1 MLVGSE
7 EGLYAL
13 NVIKNSLTH
22 IPGLTSV
29 FQIQILK
36 ELDKLLMITGQYM
49 ILNGSHYTRL
59 YDSHFSSFMS
69 VQVNKR
75 LLVFLIVCG
84 VFVVLSRRGQ
94 GLMSGGDQEGETVF
108 VAVPPPSPA

>member
-1 MLVGSE
+1 MTPLAQSFIVAFVVCLIHQIVLVGSE

-36 ELDKLLMITGQYM
+36 ELDKLLMITGQC
-49 ILNGSHYTRL
+49 LS
-59 YDSHFSSFMS
+59 
-69 VQVNKR
+69 QNKHIPC
-75 LLVFLIVCG
+75 LVDL
-84 VFVVLSRRGQ
+84 
-94 GLMSGGDQEGETVF
+94 
-108 VAVPPPSPA
+108 